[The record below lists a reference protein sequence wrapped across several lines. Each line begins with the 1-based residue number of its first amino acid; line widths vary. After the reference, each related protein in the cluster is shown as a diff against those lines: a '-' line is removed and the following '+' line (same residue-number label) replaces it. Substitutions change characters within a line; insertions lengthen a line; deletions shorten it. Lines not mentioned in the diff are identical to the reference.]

1 MFVSSPPTRKL
12 VFSRHDKNAGAV
24 QKVQALP
31 LEMQEQAAR
40 MLLAYAGD
48 EEPVL
53 KLTPE
58 EGDLIEARAEMR
70 RGEFATAAEV
80 EAVFAKYRR

>member
-1 MFVSSPPTRKL
+1 MTKL
-12 VFSRHDKNAGAV
+12 LEEAV

-48 EEPVL
+48 EEPIL
-53 KLTPE
+53 ALTPE
-58 EGDLIEARAEMR
+58 EEADLLEAQAEMR

-80 EAVFAKYRR
+80 EGVLAKYRR

>member
-1 MFVSSPPTRKL
+1 M
-12 VFSRHDKNAGAV
+12 
-24 QKVQALP
+24 QALP
-31 LEMQEQAAR
+31 PEMQEQAAR

-48 EEPVL
+48 EEPVV

>member
-1 MFVSSPPTRKL
+1 MIKML
-12 VFSRHDKNAGAV
+12 EEAL
-24 QKVQALP
+24 QEVQALSP
-31 LEMQEQAAR
+31 EMQEQAAR
-40 MLLAYAGD
+40 MSLAYAGD

-58 EGDLIEARAEMR
+58 EEGDLIEAQAEMR

>member
-1 MFVSSPPTRKL
+1 MIKMPEEALQEVR
-12 VFSRHDKNAGAV
+12 
-24 QKVQALP
+24 ALP

-58 EGDLIEARAEMR
+58 EEGDLIEAQAEMR